1 MSALPV
7 SEQSDLLA
15 VARRWAAAP
24 ASWPVPL
31 RFDPASRWYARLAA
45 DDEHEVWALSWL
57 PGQGTDLH
65 DHGGSS
71 GAFLV
76 ATGVLTEGTV
86 SGGRLRPHLL
96 AAGSGRRFGPRHV
109 HVVTNRHATPAVS
122 VHVYRPALRRMTR
135 YHLTGGRLAVAEVAE
150 AGVAW

>member
-1 MSALPV
+1 MSASRRLEP
-7 SEQSDLLA
+7 DPLA
-15 VARRWAAAP
+15 VAARYAADP

-31 RFDPASRWYARLAA
+31 RFHPEQRWYARLAVAA
-45 DDEHEVWALSWL
+45 DHEVWALSWL

-76 ATGVLTEGTV
+76 VDGVLTEETV
-86 SGGRLRPHLL
+86 SGGRLRPHRL
-96 AAGSGRRFGPRHV
+96 AAGAGRRFGARHV
-109 HVVTNRHATPAVS
+109 HVVTNRDDQPAVS
-122 VHVYRPALRRMTR
+122 LHVYRPALTRMTR
-135 YHLTGGRLAVAEVAE
+135 YRLVDGLLRAAEVAE

>member
-1 MSALPV
+1 MTS
-7 SEQSDLLA
+7 SEPSDLLD
-15 VARRWAAAP
+15 VAARWADP
-24 ASWPVPL
+24 ARWPVPL
-31 RFDPASRWYARLAA
+31 CFDRAERWYARLAA
-45 DDEHEVWALSWL
+45 DAEHEVWALSWL

-76 ATGVLTEGTV
+76 VAGALTEETV
-86 SGGRLRPHLL
+86 SGGRLRPHRL
-96 AAGSGRRFGPRHV
+96 AAGAGRRFGPRHL
-109 HVVTNRHATPAVS
+109 HVVTNRGDQPAVS

-135 YHLTGGRLAVAEVAE
+135 YRLAAGRLLVAEVAE

>member
-1 MSALPV
+1 MTSAAP
-7 SEQSDLLA
+7 SDLLA
-15 VARRWAAAP
+15 VAARWADP
-24 ASWPVPL
+24 TGWPVPL
-31 RFDPASRWYARLAA
+31 CFDRAERWYARLAA
-45 DDEHEVWALSWL
+45 DAEHEVWALSWL

-71 GAFLV
+71 GAFVVV
-76 ATGVLTEGTV
+76 AGTLTEETV
-86 SGGRLRPHLL
+86 VGGRLRPHQL

-109 HVVTNRHATPAVS
+109 HVVGNRSDQPAVS

-135 YHLTGGRLAVAEVAE
+135 YRLDTGRLLVAEVAE

>member
-1 MSALPV
+1 MSLADP
-7 SEQSDLLA
+7 SDLLA
-15 VARRWAAAP
+15 VAARWTDP
-24 ASWPVPL
+24 GRWPVPL
-31 RFDPASRWYARLAA
+31 RFDPTERWYARLAA
-45 DDEHEVWALSWL
+45 DAEHEVWALSWL

-76 ATGVLTEGTV
+76 VAGTLTEETA
-86 SGGRLRPHLL
+86 SGGRLRPHRL
-96 AAGSGRRFGPRHV
+96 AAGTGRRFGPRHV
-109 HVVTNRHATPAVS
+109 HVVTNRDDRPAVS

-135 YHLTGGRLAVAEVAE
+135 YRLVAGQLLVAEVAE

>member
-1 MSALPV
+1 MTSTDPT
-7 SEQSDLLA
+7 DLRT
-15 VARRWAAAP
+15 VAACWADP
-24 ASWPVPL
+24 TGWPVPL
-31 RFDPASRWYARLAA
+31 RFDRSERWYARLHADAA
-45 DDEHEVWALSWL
+45 HEVWALSWL

-76 ATGVLTEGTV
+76 VAGVLTEETV
-86 SGGRLRPHLL
+86 SGGRLRPHRL
-96 AAGSGRRFGPRHV
+96 AAGAGRRFGARHV
-109 HVVTNRHATPAVS
+109 HQVTNRGDQPAVS

-135 YHLTGGRLAVAEVAE
+135 YRLDAGGLRVAEVAE

>member
-1 MSALPV
+1 MPSVPT
-7 SEQSDLLA
+7 ESDLLA
-15 VARRWAAAP
+15 VARRWAADP

-31 RFDPASRWYARLAA
+31 RFDPATRWYARLAA
-45 DDEHEVWALSWL
+45 HHDHEVWALSWL

-76 ATGVLTEGTV
+76 VSGSLTEQTV

-96 AAGSGRRFGPRHV
+96 TAGSGRHFGPRHV
-109 HVVTNRHATPAVS
+109 HMVTNRHVEPAVS
-122 VHVYRPALRRMTR
+122 VHVYRPALHRMTR
-135 YHLTGGRLAVAEVAE
+135 YRLVQGRLRVAEVAQ

>member
-1 MSALPV
+1 MNRNVP
-7 SEQSDLLA
+7 QPDLLA
-15 VARRWAAAP
+15 VAARWAADP
-24 ASWPVPL
+24 AGWPVPL
-31 RFDPASRWYARLAA
+31 CFDPAERWYGRLAA
-45 DDEHEVWALSWL
+45 GADHEVWALSWL

-76 ATGVLTEGTV
+76 VAGALTEETV
-86 SGGRLRPHLL
+86 SAGRLRPRRL
-96 AAGSGRRFGPRHV
+96 AAGAGRRFGARHV
-109 HVVTNRHATPAVS
+109 HLVANRGDEPAVS

-135 YHLTGGRLAVAEVAE
+135 YQLTDGRLRVAEVAE

>member
-1 MSALPV
+1 MTS
-7 SEQSDLLA
+7 SEPSDLLD
-15 VARRWAAAP
+15 VAARWADP
-24 ASWPVPL
+24 ARWPVPL
-31 RFDPASRWYARLAA
+31 CFDRAERWYARLAA
-45 DDEHEVWALSWL
+45 DAEHEVWALSWL

-76 ATGVLTEGTV
+76 VAGALTEETV
-86 SGGRLRPHLL
+86 SGGRLRPHRL
-96 AAGSGRRFGPRHV
+96 AAGAGRRFGPRHV
-109 HVVTNRHATPAVS
+109 HVVTNRADQPAVS

-135 YHLTGGRLAVAEVAE
+135 YRLAAGRLLVAEVAE

>member
-1 MSALPV
+1 MISIRQRDP
-7 SEQSDLLA
+7 DLLA
-15 VARRWAAAP
+15 IARRYAAVP
-24 ASWPVPL
+24 HTWPTPVCY
-31 RFDPASRWYARLAA
+31 DPVQRWYSRLAVA
-45 DDEHEVWALSWL
+45 DDHEVWALSWL

-76 ATGVLTEGTV
+76 VSGVLTEETV
-86 SGGRLRPHLL
+86 SGGVLRPHRL
-96 AAGSGRRFGPRHV
+96 AAGTGRRFGRRHV
-109 HVVTNRHATPAVS
+109 HLVTNRGDQPAVS

-135 YHLTGGRLAVAEVAE
+135 YHLADGRLRVAEVAE

>member
-1 MSALPV
+1 MTIRRPP
-7 SEQSDLLA
+7 DLLA
-15 VARRWAAAP
+15 AARRWAADP
-24 ASWPVPL
+24 AGWPVPL
-31 RFDPASRWYARLAA
+31 RFDPVSRWYARLAV

-76 ATGVLTEGTV
+76 AAGDLTEETV
-86 SGGRLRPHLL
+86 SGGGLRPHRL
-96 AAGSGRRFGPRHV
+96 AAGAGRRFGPRHV
-109 HVVTNRHATPAVS
+109 HVVTNRGLEPAVS

-135 YHLTGGRLAVAEVAE
+135 YRLADGRLRVAEVAE

>member
-1 MSALPV
+1 MTSAHPV
-7 SEQSDLLA
+7 DLLA
-15 VARRWAAAP
+15 LAARYADPPR
-24 ASWPVPL
+24 WPVPL
-31 RFDPASRWYARLAA
+31 RFDRAQRWYARLAA
-45 DDEHEVWALSWL
+45 RPDHEVWALSWL

-76 ATGVLTEGTV
+76 VAGTLTEETV
-86 SGGRLRPHLL
+86 SGGRLRPRRL
-96 AAGSGRRFGPRHV
+96 AAGAGRRFGARHV
-109 HVVTNRHATPAVS
+109 HVVTNRGDQPAVS

-135 YHLTGGRLAVAEVAE
+135 YRLRDGQLLIADVAE